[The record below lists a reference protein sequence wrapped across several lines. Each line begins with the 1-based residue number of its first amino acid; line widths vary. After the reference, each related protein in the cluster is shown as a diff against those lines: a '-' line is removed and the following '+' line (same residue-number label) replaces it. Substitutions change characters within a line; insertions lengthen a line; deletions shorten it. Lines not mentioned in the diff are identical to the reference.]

1 METASKKLETGIRKL
16 ETRNQKLEIRNPCH
30 PDPAV
35 AGEESP
41 QFRNLPTA
49 EILRFTQNDTGWAR
63 NDSARQKLQGKPASF
78 QFLISSFCFLLSAF
92 CFLVSVAAVPPDPGS
107 AEALIEAS
115 HWKRARAIL
124 APRVAANPRDA
135 RALWLLSQIK
145 LAFGDLDG
153 ALNSAQQAVALD
165 DRNSEYHFQLA
176 QAYGEMASRASLFTA
191 AILARKFKS
200 ELDASLARDPKNL
213 GALDALMQYSFQ
225 APFLMGGDKE
235 KARAISEK
243 LVQLSPVRGYLA
255 QAELA
260 QEAKDPAKVEAYLLK
275 AVQADPKDY
284 AALTELAAFYTQ
296 PSHRNTE
303 LAEKHAREAVQLD
316 PAQAKGYSILAMA
329 LALKRR
335 WSELE
340 EVLSTSEKTIPD
352 DLAPYF
358 EAANVL
364 LQSGV
369 ELKRGEGFL
378 RKYLAQEPEGEEPDA
393 AHAHRLLG
401 LILEKQGQTAAA
413 VSELKTAVQ
422 LNPRFAAAKQDL
434 DRVQRRP

>member
-1 METASKKLETGIRKL
+1 MNSKMKL
-16 ETRNQKLEIRNPCH
+16 ETRNQKLQIGSRKLEIRN
-30 PDPAV
+30 
-35 AGEESP
+35 
-41 QFRNLPTA
+41 
-49 EILRFTQNDTGWAR
+49 W
-63 NDSARQKLQGKPASF
+63 KLAHLSYIFHFPSF
-78 QFLISSFCFLLSAF
+78 IFCYLISAF
-92 CFLVSVAAVPPDPGS
+92 CILVSVGAVAPDPGS
-107 AEALIEAS
+107 PEALIEAS

-124 APRVAANPRDA
+124 TPRVAANTRDA
-135 RALWLLSQIK
+135 RGLWLLSQIK
-145 LAFGDLDG
+145 VAFGDLDG
-153 ALNSAQQAVALD
+153 ALNCAQQAVALD
-165 DRNSEYHFQLA
+165 DRNAEYHFQLA
-176 QAYGEMASRASLFTA
+176 QVYGEMASRASMFTA
-191 AILARKFKS
+191 AILARKFKG

-213 GALDALMQYSFQ
+213 DALDALMQYSFQ

-260 QEAKDPAKVEAYLLK
+260 QEAKDPAKAEAYLLK
-275 AVQADPKDY
+275 AVQADPKNY
-284 AALTELAAFYTQ
+284 EAQTALADFYTQ
-296 PSHRNTE
+296 PSHRKPE
-303 LAEKHAREAVQLD
+303 LVEKHAREAVQLD
-316 PAQAKGYSILAMA
+316 PARAKGYSILATA
-329 LALKRR
+329 LALERR
-335 WSELE
+335 WGELE

-352 DLAPYF
+352 DLSPYF

>member
-1 METASKKLETGIRKL
+1 MNSKMKL
-16 ETRNQKLEIRNPCH
+16 ETRNQKLQIGSRKLEIRN
-30 PDPAV
+30 
-35 AGEESP
+35 
-41 QFRNLPTA
+41 
-49 EILRFTQNDTGWAR
+49 W
-63 NDSARQKLQGKPASF
+63 KLAHLSYIFHFPSF
-78 QFLISSFCFLLSAF
+78 IFCYLISAF
-92 CFLVSVAAVPPDPGS
+92 CILVSVGAVAPDPGS
-107 AEALIEAS
+107 PEALIEAS

-124 APRVAANPRDA
+124 TPRVAANTRDA
-135 RALWLLSQIK
+135 RGLWLLSQIK
-145 LAFGDLDG
+145 VAFGDLDG
-153 ALNSAQQAVALD
+153 ALNCAQQAVALD
-165 DRNSEYHFQLA
+165 DRTAEYHFQLA
-176 QAYGEMASRASLFTA
+176 QVYGEMAERASMFNA
-191 AILARKFKS
+191 GNLARKFKG

-213 GALDALMQYSFQ
+213 DALDALMQYSFQ

-260 QEAKDPAKVEAYLLK
+260 QEAKDPAKAEAYLLK
-275 AVQADPKDY
+275 AVQADPKNY
-284 AALTELAAFYTQ
+284 EAQTALADFYTQ
-296 PSHRNTE
+296 PSHRKPE
-303 LAEKHAREAVQLD
+303 LVEKHAREAVQLD
-316 PAQAKGYSILAMA
+316 PARAKGYSILATA
-329 LALKRR
+329 LALERR
-335 WSELE
+335 WGELE

-352 DLAPYF
+352 DLSPYF

-422 LNPRFAAAKQDL
+422 LNPRFAAARQDL